1 VLWEL
6 PGLTRLFSRL
16 EDEYEVAER
25 RLALDRKL
33 ELIARTVATL
43 VDLLQNKRALRVEWY
58 IVVLIVIEI
67 FLSLYQLFVVG
78 HY

>member
-6 PGLTRLFSRL
+6 PGLNRLFSRL

-33 ELIARTVATL
+33 DLITRTVETL
-43 VDLLQNKRALRVEWY
+43 VNLLQNQRALRVEWY
-58 IVVLIVIEI
+58 IVLLIVIEI
-67 FLSLYQLFVVG
+67 FLTLYQLFVVG
-78 HY
+78 H